1 MIEKI
6 TRNVQYSNFYKFVA
20 SFAIIL
26 ILLPFL
32 ITHFFMTS
40 DFELIHDEK
49 TLESISDISRDLLHA
64 RQSIVRVFDEYKF
77 FLYATCIGIGVCL
90 LAYAMLYWRI
100 LQERSDCYEALKMEG
115 EIKKATRGELQK
127 KATNVNAD
135 FISAMSDGKSDKN
148 QTVLQYFSS
157 SNAPT
162 TADYHNIIL
171 ACSRCIS
178 CWLGEKYKISYEMKI
193 GRTHIVDVVAKAEKR
208 SCCDYIYEIKF
219 SSPLT
224 NVFDKGVNQLT
235 QYIEAYYELSGRV
248 CVGVLVFLVDD
259 IDSAA
264 TTELKVRAE
273 KVKPQNIKVLLL
285 EWKYL
290 AQYRDIR
297 AYEQSGLL
305 EL

>member
-6 TRNVQYSNFYKFVA
+6 TRNVQYGNFYQFIA

-64 RQSIVRVFDEYKF
+64 RQSIVWLFDEYKF
-77 FLYATCIGIGVCL
+77 FLYATCIGSGVCL
-90 LAYAMLYWRI
+90 LAYAMLHWRN
-100 LQERSDCYEALKMEG
+100 LQQRNDCYEGLKMEG
-115 EIKKATRGELQK
+115 EIKKATTYELLK
-127 KATNVNAD
+127 KVAIAKAE
-135 FISAMSDGKSDKN
+135 FIGNMSAGPSKPQS
-148 QTVLQYFSS
+148 TVPQYFSS

-162 TADYHNIIL
+162 TADYHGIIL

-178 CWLGEKYKISYEMKI
+178 CWLGESYKISYEMKI
-193 GRTHIVDVVAKAEKR
+193 GRKHIVDIVAKAEKGN
-208 SCCDYIYEIKF
+208 CCDYIYEIKF

-224 NVFDKGVNQLT
+224 DIFDKGVKQLT
-235 QYIEAYYELSGRV
+235 QYIEAYYKLSGRV
-248 CVGVLVFLVDD
+248 CTGVLVFLVDNAG
-259 IDSAA
+259 SAA
-264 TTELKVRAE
+264 TKDLKDRANKVRI
-273 KVKPQNIKVLLL
+273 QNIKILLL
-285 EWKYL
+285 EWKFL
-290 AQYRDIR
+290 AQYRDLR
-297 AYEQSGLL
+297 AYEQSVLL